1 MGLIRTIKKQSL
13 AAVKLAS
20 LAFNQAM
27 KDNVMQ
33 SASSMVYSTLMA
45 LVPAVTFIFTF
56 FSAFGVLEPLIDLLR
71 QWLSDIVGPEA
82 GYQLMDL
89 LNLYTTNATSLGV
102 VGLISF
108 LITMVLLINKVWTV
122 INHIFRT
129 TRNRNSLKRLANFVT
144 FLIVACLLV
153 AAYIS
158 IQTVVNTWYLNL
170 IGGSVALWSRIVG
183 VVAPIVTTWAILF
196 MLTFFV
202 PNTKVRFSSAMVG
215 SVSGTLFLM
224 VVSKFLFLL
233 SSMATK
239 YSVIYGSL
247 AVVFLFL
254 ILFYVFWAV
263 VFYCIEL
270 AYVHQ
275 FRPDFQVYKG
285 LPQSPALQLCEG
297 MNIMMLIGSNFRNG
311 GGATT
316 TKEMMDRLAIPDLRL
331 NGFLELLT
339 MLKFITPTNNG
350 HTTFIP
356 MQPLENLK
364 VQDLV
369 NALYGLDTI
378 EIEERDTAGEA
389 IASQVQAR
397 GVSSLG
403 NLTIENLLQRI

>member
-1 MGLIRTIKKQSL
+1 MGLIRAIRKQSL

-20 LAFNQAM
+20 LAFNQAL

-71 QWLSDIVGPEA
+71 QWLTDIVGPEA
-82 GYQLMDL
+82 GLQLMDL
-89 LNLYTTNATSLGV
+89 LNLYTSNATSLGV

-108 LITMVLLINKVWTV
+108 LITMVLLINKVWII
-122 INHIFRT
+122 INNLYRT
-129 TRNRNSLKRLANFVT
+129 TRNKNSVKRLANFVT
-144 FLIVACLLV
+144 FLIVTCLLV

-158 IQTVVNTWYLNL
+158 IQSIVNSWYLRL
-170 IGGSVALWSRIVG
+170 IGVSVAQWSKVVG
-183 VVAPIVTTWAILF
+183 VLAPIIISWAILF
-196 MLTFFV
+196 MLTYFV
-202 PNTKVRFSSAMVG
+202 PNTKVSFASALVG
-215 SVSGTLFLM
+215 SISGTVVIMLF
-224 VVSKFLFLL
+224 SKFLFLL
-233 SSMATK
+233 SGMAAK

-247 AVVFLFL
+247 AIVFLFL
-254 ILFYVFWAV
+254 FLFYAFWAV
-263 VFYCIEL
+263 VFYSVEL

-275 FRPDFQVYKG
+275 FRPDTLGYKG

-297 MNIMMLIGSNFRNG
+297 INIMMLIGSNFRNG

-316 TKEMMDRLAIPDLRL
+316 TKEMMNRLAIPDIRL
-331 NGFLELLT
+331 NGFLELLSQ
-339 MLKFITPTNNG
+339 LKFITPTNNG
-350 HTTFIP
+350 HTMYMP

-369 NALYGLDTI
+369 NSLYGLDTI
-378 EIEERDTAGEA
+378 ELDERDTAGEA

-397 GVSSLG
+397 GVASLG